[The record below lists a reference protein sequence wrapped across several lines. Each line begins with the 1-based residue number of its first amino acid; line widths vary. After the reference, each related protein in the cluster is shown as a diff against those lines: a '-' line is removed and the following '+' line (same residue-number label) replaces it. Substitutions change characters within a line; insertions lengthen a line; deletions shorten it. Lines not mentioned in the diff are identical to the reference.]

1 MKQKANAPHPVKPPK
16 ITVRTLARAT
26 GYAPCT
32 VARALS
38 DDGCVALETR
48 SRILRTARS
57 MGYIRRSRTN
67 LAVIIPPF
75 PSRLCFYDTAIL
87 HALSLQLDQEEFR
100 YELIPENHLRA
111 FNEKML
117 DGAISV
123 CYTGKT
129 ARLWSELNPIPLV
142 CINDFSYHPDRICSV
157 CSDDRK
163 AMRSV
168 AAHLHA
174 AGHTRALFLETR
186 HASRNLNHAL
196 RKQSFLEQAG
206 LFGIRTICR
215 PLHDSC
221 DWGELLLRESI
232 TAVICPFEMT
242 DLKLYAFLN
251 QTRRIPEELEL
262 LCWHVP
268 GITENLHMNGL
279 SVEQDFDR
287 LAEES
292 VILLKQLME
301 GRHNLRDVSVPY
313 RIARR
318 SPAGNG

>member
-1 MKQKANAPHPVKPPK
+1 MKQKAIAPHPVKPPK

-57 MGYIRRSRTN
+57 MGYIRRSRTS

-168 AAHLHA
+168 AALLHA

-196 RKQSFLEQAG
+196 RKRSFLEQAG

-215 PLHDSC
+215 PIHDSC
-221 DWGELLLRESI
+221 DWGVLLLRESI

-242 DLKLYAFLN
+242 DLHLYANLRDRGF
-251 QTRRIPEELEL
+251 RIPQDIELIH
-262 LCWHVP
+262 WHVP
-268 GITENLHMNGL
+268 NISDTLMPGQFTIR
-279 SVEQDFDR
+279 QDFSA
-287 LAEES
+287 LAREA
-292 VILLKQLME
+292 VALLKALLSGE
-301 GRHNLRDVSVPY
+301 HRVRDVLVDCQTSC
-313 RIARR
+313 
-318 SPAGNG
+318 